1 MQTTIELMM
10 VVMITTDTKLQIK
23 CSWWRNSYQ
32 QQPMNNCVN
41 ERVIV
46 REQERKWHNRY
57 DNLRLLDIM
66 ITAIFS
72 HSVSTNACIQNH
84 IQSHAFRIKIIRIN
98 QSVKFVDW
106 WFFALLLI
114 YISSAVHNWWWC
126 ENNRNLKHCFM
137 ELNCDAEKNNRC
149 SWLWKFR
156 IQNNEMCWKK
166 SIDYKRY
173 RIFLIDIM
181 CYATERQARKTTN
194 WLFTQSEFGS

>member
-1 MQTTIELMM
+1 
-10 VVMITTDTKLQIK
+10 
-23 CSWWRNSYQ
+23 
-32 QQPMNNCVN
+32 
-41 ERVIV
+41 
-46 REQERKWHNRY
+46 
-57 DNLRLLDIM
+57 M

-84 IQSHAFRIKIIRIN
+84 IQSHAFRIKIIKIN

-156 IQNNEMCWKK
+156 IQNNRNVLKK
-166 SIDYKRY
+166 VHRLQTISNFSYWYHVLRNRKTSTKNYELALHSKWIRFIGKWMRFNILGVLNIETKQTEKRQKYKRN
-173 RIFLIDIM
+173 L
-181 CYATERQARKTTN
+181 T
-194 WLFTQSEFGS
+194 